1 MSKSMEDWFKEQDF
15 NTTELPSGHRD
26 RFLERLQ
33 ANQEYPKVISI
44 DRDGTTEGDVKATK
58 NSWFKWSLV
67 AGLAI
72 LIGLAGFNMGSNT
85 DNSRDLASI
94 SPEMANAQ
102 DFFTSTIN
110 EELKHLEDQNSPE
123 TERLIADTK
132 TQLQELED
140 DYLLL
145 KEDLDTSGNSRQ
157 VIAAMIQNFQNRI
170 DLLQAALENIDAL
183 KQLKNSTDATIL

>member
-1 MSKSMEDWFKEQDF
+1 MPKSMEDWFKDQDF

-33 ANQEYPKVISI
+33 TAQEDKKVVAI
-44 DRDGTTEGDVKATK
+44 DRDGSTEDHTDARK
-58 NSWFKWSLV
+58 NPWFKWSLV

-72 LIGLAGFNMGSNT
+72 LLGVAGFNMNGTTTN
-85 DNSRDLASI
+85 DLASV

-102 DFFTSTIN
+102 DFFSSTIT
-110 EELKHLEDQNSPE
+110 EELKKLEQENSPE

-132 TQLQELED
+132 TQLQELEN
-140 DYLLL
+140 DYKKL
-145 KEDLDTSGNSRQ
+145 KIDLNTSGNSRK

-170 DLLQAALENIDAL
+170 ALLEAALDHIESL
-183 KQLKNSTDATIL
+183 KQLKRNPDATIL